1 MGTLSALPQ
10 WANHL
15 SFLVPLFFAFYI
27 CLCSFLRFQRR
38 DAMQKKFNFP
48 DRQSLSGMTN
58 VDAQAIIMYLLE
70 LEFPRLY
77 YTSIQFALFKTY
89 GIPTISK
96 LLVATRE
103 FSTPEKASKRYADTS
118 ILISEL

>member
-1 MGTLSALPQ
+1 METLSALPQ
-10 WANHL
+10 WANQL
-15 SFLVPLFFAFYI
+15 NFLVPLFFAFYI

-48 DRQSLSGMTN
+48 GRQSLSGITN

-77 YTSIQFALFKTY
+77 YTLIQFALFKTY
-89 GIPTISK
+89 GISIISK

-103 FSTPEKASKRYADTS
+103 FSTLEKASKRYADTS

>member
-1 MGTLSALPQ
+1 MGTLSALRQ
-10 WANHL
+10 GANHV
-15 SFLVPLFFAFYI
+15 SFLVALFFSFYI

-48 DRQSLSGMTN
+48 NRQSLSSMTN
-58 VDAQAIIMYLLE
+58 VDAQAIIVYLLE

-103 FSTPEKASKRYADTS
+103 FSTPEKTSKRYADTS